1 MANLVGKKASTV
13 EALLLDKNDMKQEP
27 IIGAGGVSKDI
38 ILITSGATEK
48 APDEDISFPQVVP
61 KNIITAINDAQTE
74 EKPVVT
80 YFDVNNKEV
89 NGVNTLTINNKTVTI
104 EKCKSSNE
112 AARAT
117 MATTATILN
126 GQIDWETI
134 NNSGVSTPHTLEPV
148 EIFGDGYTSPG
159 VNRHAPLNG
168 YDCTKGSIEER
179 LSSLGFKKGT
189 ITYGGKSYSSET
201 PYADGGHTGG
211 IWRQGNI
218 VWCQV
223 IDSFKFKSGPIAFKI
238 LEIDKFL
245 PVADV
250 YFSVNWYFRG
260 NNFFA
265 YHKLSDSGTI
275 EQLDDGTAGNLPPEG
290 TKVQVSFN
298 FGYNAQ

>member
-48 APDEDISFPQVVP
+48 APDEDMSFPQVVP

-74 EKPVVT
+74 ENPIVT

-117 MATTATILN
+117 KATIATILN

-134 NNSGVSTPHTLEPV
+134 NNNGVRISHTLEPV
-148 EIFGDGYTSPG
+148 KIFGDGYTSPG
-159 VNRHAPLNG
+159 VNGHAPLNG

-179 LSSLGFKKGT
+179 LSSLGFNQGT
-189 ITYGGKSYSSET
+189 ITYGGKRYSSET
-201 PYADGGHTGG
+201 PYADGSNSGG
-211 IWRQGNI
+211 IWKQGKI

-223 IDSFKFKSGPIAFKI
+223 IDSFKFKSGPIKFEI
-238 LEIDKFL
+238 LEKDKFL

-250 YFSVNWYFRG
+250 YFSVNWYFGG

-265 YHKLSDSGTI
+265 YHKLSTSGTI
-275 EQLDDGTAGNLPPEG
+275 EQLDDGTAGNLPLEG
-290 TKVQVSFN
+290 TTVQVSFN